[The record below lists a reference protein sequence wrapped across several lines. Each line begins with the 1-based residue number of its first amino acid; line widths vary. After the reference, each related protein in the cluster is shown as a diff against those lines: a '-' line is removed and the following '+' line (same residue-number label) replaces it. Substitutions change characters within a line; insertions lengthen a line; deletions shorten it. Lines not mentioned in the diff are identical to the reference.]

1 MKILSKTKKRSRE
14 EKGKRAEELFCS
26 SLAAK
31 LKDLPEY
38 ERCVAKN
45 ELRNVIFKYQMMVLN
60 RQHQVPNYTE
70 IQESCQYL
78 MSRIP
83 SQHSHTQ
90 ISSPSPTSVW
100 TLKCREN
107 FQ

>member
-1 MKILSKTKKRSRE
+1 MKILSKTTKRSRE

-60 RQHQVPNYTE
+60 RQNQVPNYTE
-70 IQESCQYL
+70 RQDSCEYL
-78 MSRIP
+78 MSGTRHNILTP
-83 SQHSHTQ
+83 RSLPHPQLQ
-90 ISSPSPTSVW
+90 FG
-100 TLKCREN
+100 R
-107 FQ
+107 